1 MTFDLV
7 RIFREMS
14 GFQTGI
20 VLVLAAMGIASL
32 SVFIERLWALGR
44 MRGRSRKFVA
54 AAAGPIERRDYDA
67 LRRDADVGK
76 SPVAVLIGGALKGYQ
91 AENPGG
97 LNPVEAAR
105 REVGRRTEML
115 AAQARRG
122 MGVLATV
129 GSIAPFVGLLGTVV
143 GIIAAFEG
151 IATEG
156 SAGLG
161 AIATGIAEALVV
173 TALGLVI
180 AIPAVLMFNLL
191 SGKADALMLS
201 LGHAGSEFI
210 DHLEAGHV
218 PGHGA
223 TAQAN
228 TIGRSAAG
236 GY

>member
-1 MTFDLV
+1 M
-7 RIFREMS
+7 
-14 GFQTGI
+14 
-20 VLVLAAMGIASL
+20 
-32 SVFIERLWALGR
+32 LG
-44 MRGRSRKFVA
+44 
-54 AAAGPIERRDYDA
+54 
-67 LRRDADVGK
+67 
-76 SPVAVLIGGALKGYQ
+76 
-91 AENPGG
+91 
-97 LNPVEAAR
+97 
-105 REVGRRTEML
+105 
-115 AAQARRG
+115 AQARRG

-151 IATEG
+151 IASEG

-191 SGKADALMLS
+191 SGKADGLMLS

-218 PGHGA
+218 A
-223 TAQAN
+223 TAHGRAHASPAAGE
-228 TIGRSAAG
+228 IGRSAAG